1 MTQGPDQI
9 HAALK
14 AAIEVETHG
23 YLWTPS
29 DGIDFVPALAS
40 TVFGDGRALLRIA
53 MIDHRPRYHVV
64 RIDST
69 WAVGDDPSAPARPD
83 LWDFIDDI
91 YEALEEEFGP
101 LRDEE
106 SDTDRPWPAF
116 DSEGGTSWRRMRW
129 PELSGVSFTPHPY
142 APHFEIVAGTI
153 T

>member
-9 HAALK
+9 QAALK
-14 AAIEVETHG
+14 AAIEVETHV

-29 DGIDFVPALAS
+29 DGLDFVPALAS

-53 MIDHRPRYHVV
+53 MINHRPRYHVV

-116 DSEGGTSWRRMRW
+116 DSEGGTSWSRMHW
-129 PELSGVSFTPHPY
+129 PELPGMSFTPHPY
-142 APHFEIVAGTI
+142 APHFEIVVGTI